1 MRRTN
6 LLQSLLLTASQ
17 AVFKPRH
24 LAAACG
30 LFAMMG
36 SAVSTSTAAPV
47 SYTGGILT
55 ENFDSIGS
63 TGTTPPTGWS
73 VQLGGG
79 NLVPAGPQAAYTPGG
94 TITVGDGSAAP
105 AGTIDGYNY
114 GLTGD
119 ANRSI
124 GTAATGNSKIVDVAI
139 VNNSGSP
146 IAAFKVGYTGRKW
159 RQGSSS
165 TEVDRYDLYYSDT
178 GAANTWLPFPAGF
191 TYNSPNTLPI
201 STARDG
207 LVAPNFTVIAPQNFA
222 PGTPIPDGNTFY
234 IRFWDHNPGGTD
246 GGIAVDDFS
255 FEPDVIVPVA
265 ITQQPVGVTV
275 AEGGSATF
283 SVIASGSAPTYQ
295 WFENGSAIVGS
306 NGPTLVIN
314 PALRDR
320 DLNTYFVRV
329 ANSAPS
335 SVDSDTVTLDVI
347 VDNTPP
353 TFACAYQGASASQ
366 IIVAFSE
373 VVDGDID
380 NFDYALTSP
389 DGGTIPNMTAF
400 THPGVGATNGITLV
414 IDLDAPMDATKA
426 YTISLAQVPSIVD
439 VYGNPMAFPASV
451 PVARFPGPALVTIN
465 ATHLWSYEASGT
477 NLGTAWSATGFNDS
491 AWLTGPALIGQESA
505 AMAEPL
511 RTVITPYNSG
521 TITYYFRT
529 HVNYSGPSG
538 SGVLQLRPFI
548 DDSAIVYLNGAE
560 IYRTRMPAGPVNY
573 LTQGVG
579 NAVGDAA
586 YEGPFFVCVTN
597 LVNGDNVIAVEV
609 HQIGGASSDLVMG
622 LEAVTLL
629 DVYVPVAFVTQP
641 MNVTVAEGGSATF
654 SVVASGTSV
663 QYQWFGP
670 AGLIVDATNASLTI
684 NPALRAAEGA
694 YRVEIAN
701 LANGPISS
709 SSATLDVIED
719 LTPAT
724 ILWAY
729 STNNVLVIRFSE
741 VTTNA
746 ADVFAH
752 IMTGSDS
759 STITSIAADYVPAG
773 PNGTTLV
780 VTLASVPTA
789 GLTYTVTS
797 TDISDIYGNLNTQTV
812 PVALYSSGLLA
823 VNAPWKYETSGT
835 DLGTAWSA
843 SGFDDSAWLAGP
855 GIFDGKR
862 GTNGV
867 AGLDCRD
874 TIGSIAVGTCISISN
889 ALGTAQIPS
898 AYFRTH
904 FTFSGNPT
912 NAVLCFRP
920 VLDDGAVFYLN
931 GVEVLRAGMAAGPV
945 AFGTTAN
952 RTVGDAG
959 FEGPLYVCVTNL
971 LVGTNVLAAS
981 AHQVN
986 LTSSDFTF
994 GSELSVL
1001 LAEAPIRVTI
1011 ELIGSNVRIT
1021 WPGGGT
1027 LVGSNDI
1034 TQPLASWTAVLGA
1047 TSPHVTPAAGAFQ
1060 FYAIR
1065 IP

>member
-1 MRRTN
+1 MRRIN
-6 LLQSLLLTASQ
+6 LLPSLLLTASQ
-17 AVFKPRH
+17 AVFKPKH

-30 LFAMMG
+30 LFALIG
-36 SAVSTSTAAPV
+36 GAVSTSTAAPV
-47 SYTGGILT
+47 PFVGGVLT

-63 TGTTPPTGWS
+63 AGTTPPLGWS
-73 VQLGGG
+73 VQLGNG
-79 NLVPAGPQAAYTPGG
+79 NTAPAGPQAAYTPGA
-94 TITVGDGSAAP
+94 TVTVGDGSAAP
-105 AGTIDGYNY
+105 AAAIDGYNF
-114 GLTGD
+114 GLAGD

-139 VNNSGSP
+139 ANNSGGP

-165 TEVDRYDLYYSDT
+165 TEVDRYELFYSNT
-178 GAANTWLPFPAGF
+178 GAANSWLPFPAGF
-191 TYNSPNTLPI
+191 TYNSPNALPI
-201 STARDG
+201 SSARNG
-207 LVAPNFTVIAPQNFA
+207 LVAPNFAVIAPQNYA
-222 PGTPIPDGNTFY
+222 PGTPIANGNTFY

-246 GGIAVDDFS
+246 GGIAVDNFS
-255 FEPDVIVPVA
+255 FEVDVIVPVA
-265 ITQQPVGVTV
+265 ITQQPVSVTV

-283 SVIASGSAPTYQ
+283 SVTASGSAPTYQ
-295 WFENGSAIVGS
+295 WFENGSPIVGS
-306 NGPTLVIN
+306 NGTTLVIN
-314 PALRDR
+314 PALRAR

-329 ANSAPS
+329 ANNAPS
-335 SVDSDTVTLDVI
+335 TVDSDTVTLDVI

-353 TFACAYQGASASQ
+353 TFTCAYQGASASQ

-373 VVDGDID
+373 VVDGDSD
-380 NFDYALTSP
+380 QFDYALSSP
-389 DGGTIPNMTAF
+389 DGGTIPNMTLF
-400 THPGVGATNGITLV
+400 SHPGAAATGSTLI
-414 IDLDAPMDATKA
+414 IDLAAPLQAGKA
-426 YTISLAQVPSIVD
+426 YTISLAQAPSIVD
-439 VYGNPMAFPASV
+439 AFGNVMAFPASV
-451 PVARFPGPALVTIN
+451 TVARFPGPVLVSIN
-465 ATHLWSYEASGT
+465 PTHLWRYEASGA

-491 AWLTGPALIGQESA
+491 AWLTGPALIGQEGA

-560 IYRTRMPAGPVNY
+560 IYRTRMPAGPVNF
-573 LTQGVG
+573 LTQGTG
-579 NAVGDAA
+579 AAISDAA
-586 YEGPFFVCVTN
+586 YEGPFYVCVTN
-597 LVNGDNVIAVEV
+597 LNNGDNVIAVEV
-609 HQIGGASSDLVMG
+609 HQIGGASSDIVMG
-622 LEAVTLL
+622 LEALVFQ
-629 DVYVPVAFVTQP
+629 DVYVPVSFVTQP
-641 MNVTVAEGGSATF
+641 VNVTVAEGGSATF
-654 SVVASGTSV
+654 SVVAAGTSP

-670 AGLIVDATNASLTI
+670 VGLIVDATNASLTF

-709 SSATLDVIED
+709 DPATLDVIED

-759 STITSIAADYVPAG
+759 STITPTTADYVPAG

-780 VTLASVPTA
+780 LTLASVPTA

-797 TDISDIYGNLNTQTV
+797 TDISDLYGNLNTQTV

-823 VNAPWKYETSGT
+823 VNASWKYDTTAT

-843 SGFDDSAWLAGP
+843 SGFDDSAWPAGP

-867 AGLDCRD
+867 AGVDCRNI
-874 TIGSIAVGTCISISN
+874 IGSIPVGTCITVSN
-889 ALGTAQIPS
+889 VLGTAQLPS
-898 AYFRTH
+898 AYFRTR
-904 FTFSGNPT
+904 FTFAGNPT

-920 VLDDGAVFYLN
+920 VVDDGVVFYLN

-945 AFGTTAN
+945 AFGSPAN
-952 RTVGDAG
+952 RTVGDAD
-959 FEGPLYVCVTNL
+959 FEGPLYICVTNL

-986 LTSSDFTF
+986 LTSSDFSF
-994 GSELSVL
+994 GAELSVL
-1001 LAEAPIRVTI
+1001 VPEAPIRVSI
-1011 ELIGSNVRIT
+1011 ELVGTNVRIT
-1021 WPGGGT
+1021 WAGGGT

-1034 TQPLASWTAVLGA
+1034 TQPLASWTAVMGA